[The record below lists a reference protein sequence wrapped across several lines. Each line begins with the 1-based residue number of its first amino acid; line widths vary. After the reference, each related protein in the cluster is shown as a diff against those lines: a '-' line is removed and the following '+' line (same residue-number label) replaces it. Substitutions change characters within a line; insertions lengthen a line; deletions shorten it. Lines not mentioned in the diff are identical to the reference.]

1 MNLWENIEL
10 AFTGLILNKMRSFL
24 TMLGIIIG
32 IGAVIAIY
40 TIGDS
45 FTNYLGETMQ
55 SMGANNITV
64 YVHEKDSEVS
74 GQKLFF
80 GNQEQQAMEESNKIK
95 SFMIDDLNKEYSNEI
110 AYVSLNNPVGTGKTK
125 IKQSYS
131 NLNLIGVNEGYIK
144 AKDLTLTEGRFFS
157 EKENQS
163 SKKLCVV
170 SDKYLSS
177 LGLKGNVIG
186 KPVDIKVND
195 IVQTFTIVG
204 VYQYEQD
211 SMGASS
217 SSEKDLSTDVYI
229 PITIAD
235 QMNGNSSY
243 QSFTVVTKVGVDSTN
258 LAVSIE
264 TFMKNY
270 YKKNHNYTISAM
282 SMQSMVDTMSS
293 MLDTLKLAISAIAA
307 IALLVGGIGVMN
319 IMLVSITERTR
330 EIGTRKA
337 LGANNTNI
345 RIQFITESALICLI
359 GGIIGVI
366 FGTGLGMVV
375 ASVMGYPG
383 SASIVN
389 ILVAVGFS
397 LAIGVFFGYYPA
409 NKAAKLDP
417 IEALRYE

>member
-1 MNLWENIEL
+1 MNFWENVEL

-32 IGAVIAIY
+32 IGSVIAIY

-55 SMGANNITV
+55 TMGANNITV

-74 GQKLFF
+74 GRKIFF
-80 GNQEQQAMEESNKIK
+80 GNQEQQTIDKENMIK
-95 SFMIDDLNKEYSNEI
+95 SFMVNDLRKEYSKEI
-110 AYVSLNNPVGTGKTK
+110 AYISLSNPVGSGKTT
-125 IKQSYS
+125 IKQSYA
-131 NLNLIGVNEGYIK
+131 NLNLIGVNEGYIR
-144 AKDLTLTEGRFFS
+144 AKNLTLTKGRFFS
-157 EKENQS
+157 EEENQS
-163 SKKLCVV
+163 NKKLCVV

-177 LGLKGNVIG
+177 LGIKGNVIG
-186 KPVDIKVND
+186 KTVDIKVNH
-195 IVQTFTIVG
+195 IVRTFTIIG

-217 SSEKDLSTDVYI
+217 SSDKDSSTDVYI
-229 PITIAD
+229 PITVAN
-235 QMNGNSSY
+235 QMNGNATY
-243 QSFTVVTKVGVDSTN
+243 KSFTVVTNVGVDSTN
-258 LAVSIE
+258 FAVSIE

-270 YKKNHNYTISAM
+270 YKDNRTYTISAM
-282 SMQSMVDTMSS
+282 SMQSLVDTMSS
-293 MLDTLKLAISAIAA
+293 MIDTLKLAIGSIAA

-366 FGTGLGMVV
+366 FGTGLGMIVS
-375 ASVMGYPG
+375 SVMGYPG
-383 SASIVN
+383 SASILN